1 VSAAALLALAPLKDL
16 DAAIRASAALLDA
29 VRPVLER
36 AAAEDAASER
46 ARDRADRAYDEAH
59 RLRLLAVRA

>member
-1 VSAAALLALAPLKDL
+1 
-16 DAAIRASAALLDA
+16 LLDA